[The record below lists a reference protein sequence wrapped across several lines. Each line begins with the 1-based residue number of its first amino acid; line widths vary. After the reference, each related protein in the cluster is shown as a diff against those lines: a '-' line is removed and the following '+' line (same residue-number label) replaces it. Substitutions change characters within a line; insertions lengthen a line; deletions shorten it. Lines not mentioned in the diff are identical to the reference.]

1 MAGVREPVIPDARAA
16 RTKSFAALQNMPN
29 APAAPGQIIRW

>member
-1 MAGVREPVIPDARAA
+1 LAGEREPVMPDARAT